1 MLRLYRQ
8 YLLARGNSLGTITQ
22 RIGDLHR
29 LGPTFPDLL
38 AVTSQD
44 LEEYLARRARTW
56 KPEYNKRIRT
66 SLRIFYQWA
75 LREGRISVDP
85 TFGLA
90 PVRIP
95 RALPRPAPDSVVLSA
110 FDAGTL
116 AERAMLSL
124 AAAQGLRREEIASAH
139 PANRVGGNLRV
150 IGKNSDE
157 RVVPLDTLTASLLR
171 TIEIEQ
177 DVQDYYFPGRFGGHL
192 HPATVYKWLKQHLG
206 PDWSTHN
213 LRHRAATVGLDGTGD
228 LRAVQELLGH
238 RSISTT
244 QLYTAVAPAQ
254 LQKIV
259 DVTSLDVARARQ
271 IPETSH
277 PYAIGANSPPSL
289 GEVEV
294 ALKTLQRWMAT
305 GHPLNMLALL
315 TAGPITTAEP
325 AT

>member
-22 RIGDLHR
+22 RVGDLHR

-38 AVTSQD
+38 AVTAQD

-85 TFGLA
+85 TFGFA

-95 RALPRPAPDSVVLSA
+95 RTLPRPAPDSIVLSA

-177 DVQDYYFPGRFGGHL
+177 GVRDYYFPGRFGGHL
-192 HPATVYKWLKQHLG
+192 HPATVYKWLKHHLG

-244 QLYTAVAPAQ
+244 QL
-254 LQKIV
+254 
-259 DVTSLDVARARQ
+259 
-271 IPETSH
+271 
-277 PYAIGANSPPSL
+277 
-289 GEVEV
+289 GEF
-294 ALKTLQRWMAT
+294 RWWSQHRFDLT
-305 GHPLNMLALL
+305 GSRVSR
-315 TAGPITTAEP
+315 
-325 AT
+325 